1 MHWPFCNIIFL
12 KIHIIRVQEE
22 DSLLKNNVQ
31 ILVFL
36 LVMLKISNL
45 HFLISHQKSAFH
57 LLTLKSPFPR
67 LLQLHTLRI
76 NHSTTVYYIHICEN
90 QVWRESVFSSF
101 VISTNSTTRCT
112 GMYWIE
118 PRENLILANQPIQ
131 PLFTTYVY
139 VKIRFR
145 EKMLLRGLAYQPI
158 QPLDVQVYVGWSLA
172 RK

>member
-1 MHWPFCNIIFL
+1 MWPSLHWPFCNIIFL

-67 LLQLHTLRI
+67 LLQLHTLLLQI
-76 NHSTTVYYIHICEN
+76 PPE
-90 QVWRESVFSSF
+90 
-101 VISTNSTTRCT
+101 RCT
-112 GMYWIE
+112 LDSQSFYSCREALVIQNVTRWVPWLDRKWDFSLYPVTRVGPMHQIVLSFYWKS
-118 PRENLILANQPIQ
+118 N
-131 PLFTTYVY
+131 
-139 VKIRFR
+139 
-145 EKMLLRGLAYQPI
+145 
-158 QPLDVQVYVGWSLA
+158 WSA
-172 RK
+172 DI